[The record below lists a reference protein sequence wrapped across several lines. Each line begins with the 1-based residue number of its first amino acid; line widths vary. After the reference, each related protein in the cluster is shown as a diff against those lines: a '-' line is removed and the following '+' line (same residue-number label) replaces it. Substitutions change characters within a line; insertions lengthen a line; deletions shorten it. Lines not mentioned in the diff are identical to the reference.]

1 MQLFGMQYYSESV
14 WCNHMDS
21 PSQYFRF
28 LFYHVSRHCSCQ
40 YPTTPSSWNK
50 TILQT
55 HKSHMYHGHNSCF
68 LQFHHFAP
76 ELSRQLEPFWP
87 LAVSTPN
94 FYSLKNQSTEAGTVR
109 WGCCCR
115 LLQILSSSSSKRQS
129 EQIFLILQQIIL
141 YQASLNQSGKQTD
154 TAGIH
159 FLLNFHA
166 FLNFNFNWPRYHPQ
180 VILTNKIMGSIQAY
194 SLFFSKK
201 NHTEKEKDFC
211 SNK

>member
-1 MQLFGMQYYSESV
+1 MIWPSLLPFPTLEREKSKATAVLTRWCLLIGTKSNRFYQVCYNIHLQLAIVESPLCNPHAIVWHAYYSESV

-94 FYSLKNQSTEAGTVR
+94 FYSL
-109 WGCCCR
+109 
-115 LLQILSSSSSKRQS
+115 
-129 EQIFLILQQIIL
+129 
-141 YQASLNQSGKQTD
+141 
-154 TAGIH
+154 
-159 FLLNFHA
+159 
-166 FLNFNFNWPRYHPQ
+166 
-180 VILTNKIMGSIQAY
+180 
-194 SLFFSKK
+194 
-201 NHTEKEKDFC
+201 
-211 SNK
+211 